1 MRAGD
6 SEAQNMIRRLQQIWA
21 RPKWMIVAIV
31 VAACVLLLGA
41 IRYSH
46 RSPAIPTID
55 VKRGEFLDSFQIRG
69 EIAALKSIEITAPTE
84 AGDLQILKLSA
95 DGAKLKPGDTIVEFD
110 KTKTEQDLAQYRS
123 SLKYASADIEQAR
136 AQARLTEEQDLTA
149 LSKARFDLESAELD
163 ASKQEIVSKIEGA
176 EAQLKVED
184 AKQTRKEAEQKL
196 QSDRAASKATIDG
209 KMEASKKAAFDVGRA
224 ETALSQ
230 MTLKAP
236 AVGIVSLA
244 QWWGA
249 EGPAPFKPG
258 DRAWPGATIAELPDP
273 SSLRVT
279 ARVDETER
287 GELRT
292 KQPVTVHLDAIPD
305 QQFTGKVDEISTIA
319 SEDFM
324 AGWPIP
330 RNFDLRITLDQ
341 LDARLRPGM
350 TAQITIVVYRI
361 PDVLVIPAAA
371 TFQKEGETF
380 AYIWTGSK
388 FREQKIEVSR
398 RSGDRVV
405 ISKGLDAGERI
416 ALEDPT
422 TKE

>member
-1 MRAGD
+1 
-6 SEAQNMIRRLQQIWA
+6 MIPRLQQVWT
-21 RPKWMIVAIV
+21 RPKWVVAAAV
-31 VAACVLLLGA
+31 AAACVLLLGA

-46 RSPAIPTID
+46 HAPAIPTID

-84 AGDLQILKLSA
+84 ASELQILKLSA
-95 DGAKLKPGDTIVEFD
+95 DGAKVKPGETIVEFD

-149 LSKARFDLESAELD
+149 LSKARFDLESAKLD

-176 EAQLKVED
+176 EGQLKVDD
-184 AKQTRKEAEQKL
+184 AKQTLKEAEQKL
-196 QSDRAASKATIDG
+196 QSDRAKNKATIVG
-209 KMEASKKAAFDVGRA
+209 KIEASKKAAFDAARA
-224 ETALSQ
+224 ETALSK

-236 AVGIVSLA
+236 AAGIVSLA
-244 QWWGA
+244 TWWGA

-287 GELRT
+287 GELAT

-305 QQFTGKVDEISTIA
+305 QQFAGKVDEIGTIA
-319 SEDFM
+319 SEDYT

-330 RNFDLRITLDQ
+330 RNFDLRITLEQ
-341 LDARLRPGM
+341 LDPRLRPGM
-350 TAQITIVVYRI
+350 TAQITIVVNRI
-361 PDVLVIPAAA
+361 PDVLVIPTAA

-380 AYIWTGSK
+380 AYVWTGSN

-405 ISKGLDAGERI
+405 ISKGLEAGERI

-422 TKE
+422 TKD